1 MTKFSNIWF
10 QMAALEVLLVGFF
23 LSPPWQEISVLLSFR
38 LSFDLHIH
46 GVSNALF
53 QLVGCNKKI

>member
-10 QMAALEVLLVGFF
+10 QEAALEMLLVGLFF
-23 LSPPWQEISVLLSFR
+23 CPYRGRLLSFH
-38 LSFDLHIH
+38 LNFDLHIH

-53 QLVGCNKKI
+53 QLVGV